1 MFDFT
6 QHQENINRLCQ
17 KYGIARFEIFGSAL
31 REDFAADSDVDCLI
45 DFVESGSNY
54 FERYFDLK
62 YELEKLF
69 GRNVDLIVEKAIR
82 NPYFKQ
88 EANETKKLIYAA

>member
-6 QHQENINRLCQ
+6 KYEKEINRLCR
-17 KYGIARFEIFGSAL
+17 KFGIARFEVFGSAVS
-31 REDFAADSDVDCLI
+31 EDFGAESDIDFLI
-45 DFVESGSNY
+45 DFAEDGGNY

-69 GRNVDLIVEKAIR
+69 GRKVDLVVGKAIR

-88 EANETKKLIYAA
+88 DVNDTKQLIYAA

>member
-6 QHQENINRLCQ
+6 QHQESINLLCQ

-31 REDFAADSDVDCLI
+31 REDFNADSDVDCLI
-45 DFVESGSNY
+45 NFVENGGNH
-54 FERYFDLK
+54 FERYFDFK

-69 GRNVDLIVEKAIR
+69 GRNVDLVVEKAIR
-82 NPYFKQ
+82 NPYFRQ
-88 EANETKKLIYAA
+88 ETNETKQLVYAA